1 MSRIACQVQSAGRS
15 FLIFLFV
22 GCDSP
27 YSTRCR
33 ECGTSFKM
41 LIADLGRRAALVKI
55 KAFPLASSTWE
66 VARGRSKSG

>member
-1 MSRIACQVQSAGRS
+1 VISGAKNEESPAKAEE
-15 FLIFLFV
+15 FPHFFV
-22 GCDSP
+22 RRMR
-27 YSTRCR
+27 STRCR

-41 LIADLGRRAALVKI
+41 LSADLDRRAALVKI